1 MFTLKTFYKSK
12 QWESFR
18 NRLINERYD
27 ENGYIICADCGKPIV
42 RRYDIIAHHIE
53 ELTED
58 NVNDVTVS
66 LNPDNIKLIC
76 FNCHN
81 KEHERFGFHK
91 QLPKAERH
99 VYIVYS
105 PLCFKALEYVEGV
118 ATINDLVVDINNL
131 YEMITINDRYVKP
144 DAVRSTV
151 FGLRDYLY
159 DMVKYRNGKWVNA
172 YIVTT
177 TPRHTDRQR
186 LIDRVNADELIP
198 VLFTYEQCMELIQG
212 EHVKEWTTYINKWF
226 ESYTADE

>member
-1 MFTLKTFYKSK
+1 MFNLKTFYKSK

-18 NRLINERYD
+18 NQLINERYD
-27 ENGYIICADCGKPIV
+27 DNGYIVCADCGKPIV

-105 PLCFKALEYVEGV
+105 PLCFKALEYVEGASTPKLRLCSRSPTV
-118 ATINDLVVDINNL
+118 SASWPRPCLALADSGFVLERPGLARNFRFGTILQENRLRRVRFFRFG
-131 YEMITINDRYVKP
+131 TILL
-144 DAVRSTV
+144 AVPRFWRTFV
-151 FGLRDYLY
+151 LRF
-159 DMVKYRNGKWVNA
+159 A
-172 YIVTT
+172 
-177 TPRHTDRQR
+177 
-186 LIDRVNADELIP
+186 
-198 VLFTYEQCMELIQG
+198 
-212 EHVKEWTTYINKWF
+212 
-226 ESYTADE
+226 